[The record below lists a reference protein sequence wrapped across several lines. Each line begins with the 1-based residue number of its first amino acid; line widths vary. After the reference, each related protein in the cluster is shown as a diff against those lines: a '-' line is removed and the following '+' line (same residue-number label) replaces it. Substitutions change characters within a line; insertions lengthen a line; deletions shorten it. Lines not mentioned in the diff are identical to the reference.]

1 MKPKRRV
8 SWTDVDGKNHD
19 YDFRDYMVTVAQARY
34 VIRKVQMI
42 IDGCAREHGIGP
54 LEHQALL
61 QIYGASEGA
70 LPVGQLAERL
80 NIVPA
85 LASRLVQ
92 QLQAAGLA
100 ARARSE
106 EDRRAML
113 VTATGA
119 GERLLYRIVEMAH
132 EKVEAFRLGA
142 TERER
147 SAAHEIMAFYVGG
160 HPGKRLKTK
169 S

>member
-1 MKPKRRV
+1 MKQKRQV
-8 SWTDVDGKNHD
+8 SWVDVDGKTHD

-42 IDGCAREHGIGP
+42 IDGCAREQGVGP

-61 QIYGASEGA
+61 QIYGASERSI
-70 LPVGQLAERL
+70 PIGQLAERL

-85 LASRLVQ
+85 LASRLAQ
-92 QLQAAGLA
+92 QLQTAGLVT
-100 ARARSE
+100 RSPSK

-113 VTATGA
+113 ISTTNE
-119 GERLLYRIVEMAH
+119 GERLLYRIVEIAH
-132 EKVEAFRLGA
+132 EKVEVFRLRA
-142 TERER
+142 TARER

-160 HPGKRLKTK
+160 PLDKRG
-169 S
+169 